1 MRILL
6 IGNGGREHAI
16 ARSLYNGSPSDIL
29 YAIPGNPGI
38 SQYCE
43 CIKINPLDFKALC
56 NFVSMNK
63 VGLVIIGPEV
73 PICNGLTD
81 YLLELGVKVFAPS
94 EKASLLESS
103 KKFTKEIALENNIP
117 TAAAKSFNVYAE
129 SIEYLKK
136 MQPPYVIKADG
147 LAAGKGVVICD
158 SFLEAQTAVH
168 DIFDGRFGLNQSVL
182 IEEFLDG
189 EEVSY
194 FAISDGENI
203 LPLMGA
209 QDHKRLLDGDKGP
222 NTGGMGAYCPP
233 PILTRK
239 LENKIINLI
248 LEPTLSGLKKR
259 DISYTGVLFAGLMI
273 RDGEP
278 SLIEYN
284 IRFGDPETQAL
295 LMLLKSNF
303 TELVL
308 DTVNVNLKNH
318 KIQWHDK
325 KSLTI
330 VLANK
335 GYPLEYNIDSSITG
349 IKDAEANKNIKVFHA
364 GTSLVNGE
372 LIATGGRVLNVTS
385 TANTI
390 QEARDQAYEAVDKI
404 RYKDKFYRRD
414 IAWRGIQSE

>member
-81 YLLELGVKVFAPS
+81 YFLELGVKVFAPR

-147 LAAGKGVVICD
+147 LAAGKGVFICD

-189 EEVSY
+189 EEISY

-248 LEPTLSGLKKR
+248 LEPTLSL
-259 DISYTGVLFAGLMI
+259 
-273 RDGEP
+273 
-278 SLIEYN
+278 SLIH
-284 IRFGDPETQAL
+284 I
-295 LMLLKSNF
+295 
-303 TELVL
+303 
-308 DTVNVNLKNH
+308 
-318 KIQWHDK
+318 
-325 KSLTI
+325 LTLPTI
-330 VLANK
+330 L
-335 GYPLEYNIDSSITG
+335 
-349 IKDAEANKNIKVFHA
+349 
-364 GTSLVNGE
+364 
-372 LIATGGRVLNVTS
+372 RV
-385 TANTI
+385 
-390 QEARDQAYEAVDKI
+390 
-404 RYKDKFYRRD
+404 
-414 IAWRGIQSE
+414 